1 MTEVKRMKRFVP
13 VLLVFTLIS
22 VFCSCSVIK
31 NKGAAEP
38 DTSSHIIDD
47 SVTFKAQ
54 EGEVLIADGRNYYV
68 LTFENDRVK
77 STAYALHFLDP
88 DSASAMYDTYKK
100 DMGSLYTDV
109 RLDGTYLILTYS
121 DENENS
127 LNGLSRALIEQTY
140 GDKIMN

>member
-1 MTEVKRMKRFVP
+1 MKKYA
-13 VLLVFTLIS
+13 LILVVSALTLG
-22 VFCSCSVIK
+22 FCSCSGEK
-31 NKGAAEP
+31 YNGADEP
-38 DTSSHIIDD
+38 DTYSHIIDD
-47 SVTFKAQ
+47 SVTFKTDD
-54 EGEVLIADGRNYYV
+54 GEMLIADGRNYYI

-88 DSASAMYDTYKK
+88 DSASAVYDEYKK

-140 GDKIMN
+140 SDNIIN

>member
-1 MTEVKRMKRFVP
+1 MKRFILLLSAV
-13 VLLVFTLIS
+13 VLIFCL
-22 VFCSCSVIK
+22 CSCSVG
-31 NKGAAEP
+31 NDKGAPEP
-38 DTSSHIIDD
+38 DTDSHIIDD
-47 SVTFKAQ
+47 SVTFKT
-54 EGEVLIADGRNYYV
+54 EDGEVLIEDGRNYYI

-88 DSASAMYDTYKK
+88 DSASAMYDAYKK

-121 DENENS
+121 DKNENS

-140 GDKIMN
+140 GDKIIK